1 MTDDDRDCT
10 DPPSTFHLNLPD
22 PIQVNGAS
30 SKRGFSILS
39 PTYRLLYY
47 LFMATRL
54 KKIPRCAIS
63 FNAFVVSV
71 AMLLP
76 VCFRYL
82 LHFVRCSTLRQMY
95 FDNHIVLFFLPQ
107 NTIKLFLLQ

>member
-10 DPPSTFHLNLPD
+10 DPPSTTFHLNLPD

-54 KKIPRCAIS
+54 RKIPRCAIKLVLMHLS
-63 FNAFVVSV
+63 F
-71 AMLLP
+71 
-76 VCFRYL
+76 
-82 LHFVRCSTLRQMY
+82 Q
-95 FDNHIVLFFLPQ
+95 
-107 NTIKLFLLQ
+107 